1 MPRDLC
7 LEGKDVDNIR
17 QKLQRQQHNR
27 HANEA
32 ESLNILIEQ
41 FADSVF
47 LYQEQRT
54 VGEGDKLKARRFH
67 C

>member
-1 MPRDLC
+1 
-7 LEGKDVDNIR
+7 
-17 QKLQRQQHNR
+17 LQRQQHNR

-67 C
+67 G